1 MEWRSFT
8 LASCGPLTQA
18 CGSKGG
24 KSMATRIRW
33 LGSALGACVIAAVNI
48 APSVRA
54 EKTATPI
61 KHVVVIFQENVSFD
75 HYFGTYP
82 VADNPAGEPQ
92 FRAAPD
98 TPSVNGLTGRA
109 LSANTKNVNHFPPQH
124 RPAATRDPNH

>member
-1 MEWRSFT
+1 MRSRRTSSAPSRWRHV
-8 LASCGPLTQA
+8 APLTRA

-48 APSVRA
+48 APSARA
-54 EKTATPI
+54 EKTASPI
-61 KHVVVIFQENVSFD
+61 KHLVVIFQENVSFN

-82 VADNPAGEPQ
+82 RADNPAGEPQ

-98 TPSVNGLTGRA
+98 TPSVWAHQRA
-109 LSANTKNVNHFPPQH
+109 TYRKS
-124 RPAATRDPNH
+124 